1 MGKIYNSSMATP
13 NSYEHQPGFFENLRI
28 SIVKNFPMYFGR
40 FLQTLMYGIYQV
52 WRFILQLISDAF
64 GR

>member
-1 MGKIYNSSMATP
+1 MATP